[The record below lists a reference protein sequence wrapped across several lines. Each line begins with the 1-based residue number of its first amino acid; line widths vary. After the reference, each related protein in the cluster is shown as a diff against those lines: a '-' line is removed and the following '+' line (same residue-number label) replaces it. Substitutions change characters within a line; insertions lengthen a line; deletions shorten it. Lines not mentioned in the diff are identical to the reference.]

1 LTDSNKTEI
10 GKVVLSFPELDSTNE
25 YALKVLSKTRP
36 IEGTVIIT
44 DFQTAGKGQIGSKW
58 ESERG
63 KNLTL
68 TCIIYPNF
76 LDLIQQ
82 FLLTCIASLSVRQT
96 IASILDHRDVKIK
109 WPNDILVDQK
119 KICGILIQ
127 NSVMAGKIQN
137 SVIGIGINVNQSFFS
152 QDLTFATSLINELN
166 YEIGLE
172 NIKTE
177 LFSNL
182 TRWYN
187 LLKDNQI
194 ELIKNSYTDSLYGR
208 EEEKIFLLKS
218 EGKEKPGIIKGI
230 DPRGKL
236 WVEHEG
242 KEAVYD
248 IKEIQYQ

>member
-1 LTDSNKTEI
+1 MTDSNKTEI

-166 YEIGLE
+166 YEIRLE

>member
-1 LTDSNKTEI
+1 MTDSNKTEI

-25 YALKVLSKTRP
+25 YAIKVLSKTRP

-68 TCIIYPNF
+68 TCILYPNF

-82 FLLTCIASLSVRQT
+82 YLLTCVASLSVRQT
-96 IASILDHRDVKIK
+96 IASIINHREIKIK

-127 NSVMAGKIQN
+127 NSVMSGMIQN

-152 QDLTFATSLINELN
+152 QSLTSATSIFNELN
-166 YEIGLE
+166 HKIDLE
-172 NIKTE
+172 DIKIN

-182 TRWYN
+182 NYWYN

-194 ELIKNSYTDSLYGR
+194 DLIKKSYLNTLYGR

-218 EGKEKPGIIKGI
+218 EEKERVGIIKGI
-230 DPRGKL
+230 DSRGKL
-236 WVEHEG
+236 WVQHDEM
-242 KEAVYD
+242 EAVYD

>member
-1 LTDSNKTEI
+1 MTDSNKTEI

-44 DFQTAGKGQIGSKW
+44 DYQIAGKGQIGSKW

-68 TCIIYPNF
+68 TCILYPSF

-82 FLLTCIASLSVRQT
+82 YLLTCIASLSVRQT
-96 IASILDHRDVKIK
+96 LASLINHREIKIK
-109 WPNDILVDQK
+109 WPNDILVNQK

-127 NSVMAGKIQN
+127 NSVMSGKIQN
-137 SVIGIGINVNQSFFS
+137 SVIGIGVNVNQSFFS
-152 QDLTFATSLINELN
+152 KDLTRATSIFNELN
-166 YEIGLE
+166 AEIDLE
-172 NIKTE
+172 DIKTD

-194 ELIKNSYTDSLYGR
+194 ELIKNSYADSLYGR
-208 EEEKIFLLKS
+208 DEEKIFLLKS

-236 WVEHEG
+236 WIEHEG
-242 KEAVYD
+242 EEAVYD

>member
-44 DFQTAGKGQIGSKW
+44 DFQTAGKGQIGSNW

-68 TCIIYPNF
+68 TCILYPNF

-82 FLLTCIASLSVRQT
+82 YLLTCVASLSVKQT
-96 IASILDHRDVKIK
+96 IAAIINHREIKIK

-127 NSVMAGKIQN
+127 NSVMSGKIQN
-137 SVIGIGINVNQSFFS
+137 SLIGIGINVNQSFFS
-152 QDLTFATSLINELN
+152 KDLTRATSIFNELN
-166 YEIGLE
+166 HKIDLE
-172 NIKTE
+172 DIKIN

-182 TRWYN
+182 NYWYN

-194 ELIKNSYTDSLYGR
+194 DLIKKSYLDALYGR

-218 EGKEKPGIIKGI
+218 QGKEKPGIIKGI

-236 WVEHEG
+236 WIEHEG
-242 KEAVYD
+242 EEAVYD

>member
-1 LTDSNKTEI
+1 MTDSNKTEI

-152 QDLTFATSLINELN
+152 QDLTSATSLINELN

-172 NIKTE
+172 GIKIE

-182 TRWYN
+182 SRWYN

>member
-1 LTDSNKTEI
+1 MTDSNKTEI

-44 DFQTAGKGQIGSKW
+44 DFQTAGKGQIGSNW

-68 TCIIYPNF
+68 TCILYPNF

-82 FLLTCIASLSVRQT
+82 YLLTCVASLSVKQT
-96 IASILDHRDVKIK
+96 IAAIINHREIKIK

-127 NSVMAGKIQN
+127 NSVMSGKIQN
-137 SVIGIGINVNQSFFS
+137 SLIGIGINVNQSFFS
-152 QDLTFATSLINELN
+152 KDLTRATSIFNELN
-166 YEIGLE
+166 HKIDLE
-172 NIKTE
+172 DIKIN

-182 TRWYN
+182 NYWYN

-194 ELIKNSYTDSLYGR
+194 DLIKKSYLDALYGR

-218 EGKEKPGIIKGI
+218 QGKEKPGIIKGI

-236 WVEHEG
+236 WIEHEG
-242 KEAVYD
+242 EEAVYD

>member
-1 LTDSNKTEI
+1 MTDSNKTEI

-152 QDLTFATSLINELN
+152 QDLTSATSLINELN

-172 NIKTE
+172 GIKIE

-182 TRWYN
+182 SRWYN

-218 EGKEKPGIIKGI
+218 EGKEKLGIIKGI